1 MATTT
6 TLKANVKLDSSI
18 AKTYYWHSD
27 GKELCSDHIYTNT
40 HANSKKYRS
49 RITFYLS
56 ESTFLD
62 QTVISGKLKIKLQ
75 TLYSS
80 ASKTEKVGVKMSL
93 TGGDTTAAY
102 NEAIFVGEISN
113 FSKENV
119 WFTVDLNDSGI
130 SMINQAIKEQDSSI
144 SLYFG
149 PPEVAS
155 GGDKIYGA
163 RFYGYNYS
171 TASVRPVLDLTHVP
185 SISTGTVTTTTPRIG
200 SPINLTI
207 NRNLSTYT
215 HKVEWIIGGKIY
227 HTENSVSASTSFTP
241 EISKT
246 TNYLGSSSATSISDG
261 TYCKIYTYSSNIQN
275 EETLMGSSEV
285 PFTLH
290 MASSPSITWN
300 TSPSIESTHPSN
312 YYVSSFS
319 KIKIRGGVVTFLDG
333 STLEGYHFRMN
344 SCGININKTQTS
356 SSEYTTEVLSANSDT
371 EFKVYVSIKDSR
383 GRYSA
388 EKEIKD
394 TCYSYSFPQLVE
406 TNVYRAQNS
415 AGTIIDEMGGYLIV
429 KGKYSYKPIAGYN
442 SITSVKVTGAN
453 LTFDKIIDASYNFSF
468 SSSTL
473 INPEQSYKITILLE
487 DKFSSNKI
495 EIPVPEGRYLIHI
508 PRGGKGLGLG
518 TVGENDYIKLG
529 WPVKGLKIEANSN
542 LEIFGSDANSK
553 ESFQAALGGPF
564 LPLGG
569 GEMTDSITLASGKGL
584 ITSRKNDL
592 LKATNN
598 LIELGNSTDNLT
610 IRGSSITLNSNELYH
625 NDEKVLTHSKFSMS
639 FSPDPTYFD
648 RYENAEDEAAGIIYP
663 EQGLVLEYN
672 GPFYTL
678 NGAIT
683 NIKEL
688 NFSSYKDKYLIG
700 KIDSSEAPSYTAIYV
715 CQGKNE
721 QIWNLRINPDGK
733 IYMERNRLGADYT
746 NCPKDSRLVFHV
758 SWIA

>member
-6 TLKANVKLDSSI
+6 TLKANAKLDSSI
-18 AKTYYWHSD
+18 AKTYYWHSN

-40 HANSKKYRS
+40 HADSKKYRS

-119 WFTVDLNDSGI
+119 WFTVDLNSNGI

-227 HTENSVSASTSFTP
+227 HTENSVSTSTSFTP

-246 TNYLGSSSATSISDG
+246 TDYLGSKSATSISDG
-261 TYCKIYTYSSNIQN
+261 TYCKIYTYSSNTQN

-290 MASSPSITWN
+290 MASSPSIEWSTN
-300 TSPSIESTHPSN
+300 PSIESTHPSN

-319 KIKIRGGVVTFLDG
+319 KIKIKGGVVGFLDG
-333 STLEGYHFRMN
+333 SELEGYRFRMN

-518 TVGENDYIKLG
+518 TVGENNYIKLG
-529 WPVKGLKIEANSN
+529 WPIRGLKLAGKAGEYLDLSN
-542 LEIFGSDANSK
+542 VTSVEGLRTALEIPEDYLKLTGGTITGNIILNGVNILNKNEKVVLRTSGDANGVGNTD
-553 ESFQAALGGPF
+553 EDLYLQAKNLYYTNGNKTYNILTDKTITVTLDLTDNFKSYVG
-564 LPLGG
+564 
-569 GEMTDSITLASGKGL
+569 TDSDS
-584 ITSRKNDL
+584 
-592 LKATNN
+592 NN
-598 LIELGNSTDNLT
+598 N
-610 IRGSSITLNSNELYH
+610 YY
-625 NDEKVLTHSKFSMS
+625 
-639 FSPDPTYFD
+639 SP
-648 RYENAEDEAAGIIYP
+648 G
-663 EQGLVLEYN
+663 VVV
-672 GPFYTL
+672 
-678 NGAIT
+678 
-683 NIKEL
+683 K
-688 NFSSYKDKYLIG
+688 KIG
-700 KIDSSEAPSYTAIYV
+700 KIIQVDGAISPAEAGKGGAGEANEIIICHLPEEYQPNYSIIQV
-715 CQGKNE
+715 CQGSGTST
-721 QIWNLRINPDGK
+721 WMLRIRPDG
-733 IYMERNRLGADYT
+733 YLTFSRYRNEAGYANYT
-746 NCPKDSRLVFHV
+746 TTTWLTFHV
-758 SWIA
+758 CFIQK